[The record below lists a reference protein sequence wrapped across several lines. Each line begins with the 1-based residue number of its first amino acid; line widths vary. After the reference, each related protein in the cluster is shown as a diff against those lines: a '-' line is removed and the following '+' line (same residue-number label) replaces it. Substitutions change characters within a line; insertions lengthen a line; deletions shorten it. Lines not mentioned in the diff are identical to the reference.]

1 MVEKNVQTEGNR
13 RNVLMVLFAL
23 TDTFRIPQGLERN
36 EAVCKLG
43 FHCAQPC
50 HTIRQELTRVYEKAI
65 FGKEGH

>member
-1 MVEKNVQTEGNR
+1 M
-13 RNVLMVLFAL
+13 MVLSAF

-50 HTIRQELTRVYEKAI
+50 RTTRQELTCVYEKAV

>member
-1 MVEKNVQTEGNR
+1 
-13 RNVLMVLFAL
+13 MVLSAP

-36 EAVCKLG
+36 EAVCELG

-50 HTIRQELTRVYEKAI
+50 HTIQQELTCVSEKAI

>member
-1 MVEKNVQTEGNR
+1 
-13 RNVLMVLFAL
+13 MVLSAL

-43 FHCAQPC
+43 FRCAQPC
-50 HTIRQELTRVYEKAI
+50 HTIRQELTCVYEKAI